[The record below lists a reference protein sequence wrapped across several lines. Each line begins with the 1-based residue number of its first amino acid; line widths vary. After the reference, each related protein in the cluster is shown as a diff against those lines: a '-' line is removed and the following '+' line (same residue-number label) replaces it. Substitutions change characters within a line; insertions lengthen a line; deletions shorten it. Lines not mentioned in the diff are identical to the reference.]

1 MQILITMRVLISIVL
16 ISIFSSAFA
25 QEESLIIEGR
35 IEEGT
40 VKAIVDK
47 NVRDMF
53 YSLEDVEVTVLSGD
67 LLVKT
72 ARTDTSGK
80 YRITL
85 VPNQE
90 YSISFHK
97 EGYLDKTFILDG
109 TKYNLDMNRANLIES
124 DVALFRD
131 LNDEELRQYVQ
142 HPSAKC
148 KFYQNRKEF
157 KWDLMYAESQ
167 QQHFLKLL
175 EKATIASLAEE

>member
-1 MQILITMRVLISIVL
+1 MKALISCIMIL
-16 ISIFSSAFA
+16 MFSAGYA

-40 VKAIVDK
+40 VRAIVDK
-47 NVRDMF
+47 NMRDMF
-53 YSLEDVEVTVLSGD
+53 YSLKDVEITVLSDGM
-67 LLVKT
+67 LVKT
-72 ARTDTSGK
+72 AQTDTSGN
-80 YRITL
+80 YRFTL

-97 EGYLDKTFILDG
+97 EGYLDKTFIIDG
-109 TKYNLDMNRANLIES
+109 TKYNLDMNRANMIES

-148 KFYQNRKEF
+148 RYYKNRKEF
-157 KWDLMYAESQ
+157 KWDLIYAESQ

-175 EKATIASLAEE
+175 EKATIASLGEE